1 MAMVAWPFGAV
12 ALSAS
17 DRKMPL
23 PLPLEPEPRTPNVP
37 MVLLLSVPLKEV
49 ATVEPAM
56 GAPICNVMALPL
68 APVIVLLEALKVVL
82 LNPAKVRLLPP
93 MLLFAWLLL
102 MVLFWKIVSIATL
115 CVAVGSTP
123 VKLAALPGE
132 PTNVLPVTVELTVEL
147 PLAARRATTVRAA
160 LACGVPIKL

>member
-1 MAMVAWPFGAV
+1 MAIVAWPFGAV

-23 PLPLEPEPRTPNVP
+23 PLPLEAEPRTPNVRV
-37 MVLLLSVPLKEV
+37 VLLLSVPLKEV

-56 GAPICNVMALPL
+56 GAPICNVMALPF
-68 APVIVLLEALKVVL
+68 APVIVLLDALKVVL
-82 LNPAKVRLLPP
+82 LKPAMVRFEPP

-102 MVLFWKIVSIATL
+102 MELLWIILALATL

-123 VKLAALPGE
+123 LKF
-132 PTNVLPVTVELTVEL
+132 
-147 PLAARRATTVRAA
+147 
-160 LACGVPIKL
+160 

>member
-1 MAMVAWPFGAV
+1 MAIVALPLGAV

-23 PLPLEPEPRTPNVP
+23 PVAEPEFWTPPVP

-56 GAPICNVMALPL
+56 GAPICNVMALPF
-68 APVIVLLEALKVVL
+68 APGIVLLDALKVVL
-82 LNPAKVRLLPP
+82 LKPAMVRFEPP

-123 VKLAALPGE
+123 LKF
-132 PTNVLPVTVELTVEL
+132 
-147 PLAARRATTVRAA
+147 
-160 LACGVPIKL
+160 